1 MPKACVSRGSRHL
14 YSEIKPQTQPLVTQ
28 SARSHAFDPLIK
40 ATVELIA
47 DFHCKEI
54 SNSFILQKLTL
65 TCQFLAERFL
75 VGEFQF
81 VSRGKDVFSLFAQDV
96 FDNGVIFIRAEN

>member
-1 MPKACVSRGSRHL
+1 MPKAFVLRGSRHL
-14 YSEIKPQTQPLVTQ
+14 YSSHKHQPLVTLL
-28 SARSHAFDPLIK
+28 AHSHAVAPLTK

-47 DFHCKEI
+47 DFRWKEI
-54 SNSFILQKLTL
+54 SNSFILQKFTL

-81 VSRGKDVFSLFAQDV
+81 VARGKDVFSLFA
-96 FDNGVIFIRAEN
+96 